1 MQDLLAGRATSP
13 GYRIALLSRLSTQ
26 ALTRKLGHLGIGSG
40 QIGVLM
46 DVIGNEGIGQDE
58 LTLQQQTDRAATARA
73 LAALEDSGFVVRH
86 ENPENRRCKLAFP
99 TAKARESAQE
109 LVSILNKHSASLFRS
124 FSEQEKNTALAL
136 LDRMIANMQEEVFGP
151 GSKQ

>member
-1 MQDLLAGRATSP
+1 MNDLLADRATSP

-26 ALTRKLGHLGIGSG
+26 ALRLDRFGIGPG

-46 DVIGNEGIGQDE
+46 DVIDNEGVGQDE

-99 TAKARESAQE
+99 TAKARENAVE
-109 LVSILNKHSASLFRS
+109 LVDTLNKHSTTLFKG
-124 FSEQEKNTALAL
+124 FSEEEKIHALAF
-136 LDRMIANMQEEVFGP
+136 LDRMIANMQEEVFSRKD
-151 GSKQ
+151 SK